1 MLEVTKVIMLVLLEV
16 VKNFCSV
23 MSGFESVV
31 APVTGGASWRPMR
44 RFWVFLLL
52 LWELLVGE
60 VILN

>member
-31 APVTGGASWRPMR
+31 APVTGGG
-44 RFWVFLLL
+44 FLAADAALL
-52 LWELLVGE
+52 GLPAAVAGGVGG
-60 VILN
+60 